1 MKKQYIKTISSVL
14 IVGFFVFLAF
24 GSEESSDNKN
34 SNSSSTSSTIETE
47 KAPNGYHK
55 GSSCSDCSGTGY
67 LTHDNALGYGKKGD
81 VCAGCNGK
89 GYHWVKN

>member
-1 MKKQYIKTISSVL
+1 MKKQYLKTISSIL

-24 GSEESSDNKN
+24 GSEESSESK
-34 SNSSSTSSTIETE
+34 NSSSSSSTTETE
-47 KAPNGYHK
+47 SAPDGYHK